1 VVAFLAAFF
10 LFKNSYANPGQ
21 CYPTS
26 TLMKTI
32 WAEKMVIVFRGLSKN
47 GHLVTVYLNKG
58 GKFLAV
64 VHYKN
69 QTSCIADQGGNGTS
83 KKGYKL

>member
-1 VVAFLAAFF
+1 
-10 LFKNSYANPGQ
+10 
-21 CYPTS
+21 
-26 TLMKTI
+26 
-32 WAEKMVIVFRGLSKN
+32 GLSKN